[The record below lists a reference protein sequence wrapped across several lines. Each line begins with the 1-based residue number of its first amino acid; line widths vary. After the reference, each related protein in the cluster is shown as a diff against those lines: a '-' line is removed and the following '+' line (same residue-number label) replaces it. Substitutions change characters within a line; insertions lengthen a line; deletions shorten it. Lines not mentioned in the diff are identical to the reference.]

1 MSLFLDLEVDVQ
13 GAQGVRGGEFSPA
26 KYAALA
32 TTLSMLGLFAIW
44 PTVISLWTLWTT
56 DALKSVGMVIPL
68 VSLVLILR
76 VWRTLGWEAYGTW
89 WGMTLIVL
97 TTAVVWMRGRAILIL
112 VISPRWSTV
121 LPPPSLMLLAYGSGV
136 VLLFGG
142 ARLYRAGLF
151 PVLLLW
157 FANPIP
163 SRFSLFVDM
172 PLQRA
177 SAHIARAF
185 AMHLGHTLTPDHLRL
200 MFTPEFGMFIAP
212 GCDGIRGAVTMGF
225 VSLIAGYIYRFRW
238 YANALVVV
246 GAVLL
251 GYLFNFLRLCLLVV
265 YYVIALHF
273 TSLQDKAENAD
284 YVIGAVLFLLATL
297 LLFLVIHH
305 LRDAT
310 ELTALETIGG
320 LEGRKFHVGTRLGQ
334 IGRLGA
340 MAAVV
345 LFGCVGL
352 ARAGAAFL
360 PSNSAIADAAAE
372 RFPARLGNY
381 SLKRTWTESLDT
393 GPVVYVWAQYAPVQ
407 GGTPIAIGV
416 SPVPDWHNPVLCHSV
431 RGEIPVW
438 QGQLQVVTAGSVPV
452 SFSSAF
458 YNDGVIQYLEAS
470 TMCRGKDCDESVTQ
484 RTHFGFVWSH
494 PGAATLLGG
503 DPGRPIRILVRA
515 ESADLAMDADAA
527 RRQLTQDLRDFLG
540 SASLDD
546 LSILYRL

>member
-1 MSLFLDLEVDVQ
+1 MSSFLDLEVDVQ
-13 GAQGVRGGEFSPA
+13 GAQGVRGGELSPA

-89 WGMTLIVL
+89 WGMALIVL

-163 SRFSLFVDM
+163 SRLSLIVDM

-225 VSLIAGYIYRFRW
+225 CFPDCGIYLSL
-238 YANALVVV
+238 
-246 GAVLL
+246 
-251 GYLFNFLRLCLLVV
+251 
-265 YYVIALHF
+265 
-273 TSLQDKAENAD
+273 S
-284 YVIGAVLFLLATL
+284 
-297 LLFLVIHH
+297 
-305 LRDAT
+305 
-310 ELTALETIGG
+310 
-320 LEGRKFHVGTRLGQ
+320 
-334 IGRLGA
+334 
-340 MAAVV
+340 
-345 LFGCVGL
+345 
-352 ARAGAAFL
+352 
-360 PSNSAIADAAAE
+360 
-372 RFPARLGNY
+372 
-381 SLKRTWTESLDT
+381 
-393 GPVVYVWAQYAPVQ
+393 
-407 GGTPIAIGV
+407 
-416 SPVPDWHNPVLCHSV
+416 
-431 RGEIPVW
+431 
-438 QGQLQVVTAGSVPV
+438 
-452 SFSSAF
+452 
-458 YNDGVIQYLEAS
+458 
-470 TMCRGKDCDESVTQ
+470 
-484 RTHFGFVWSH
+484 
-494 PGAATLLGG
+494 
-503 DPGRPIRILVRA
+503 LVR
-515 ESADLAMDADAA
+515 
-527 RRQLTQDLRDFLG
+527 
-540 SASLDD
+540 
-546 LSILYRL
+546 